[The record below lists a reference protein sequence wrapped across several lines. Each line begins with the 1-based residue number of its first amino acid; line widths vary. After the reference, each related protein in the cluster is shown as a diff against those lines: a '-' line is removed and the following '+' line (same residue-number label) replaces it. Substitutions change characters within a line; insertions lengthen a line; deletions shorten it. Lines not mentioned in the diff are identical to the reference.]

1 MRIASCL
8 YPRIINKMTWLVTFI
23 SDNSLNVINNLEI
36 ATWQALYLR
45 FILTDVWLKKLK
57 TLPITLTW
65 SRSSLLLKNIDFL
78 ISSLVS

>member
-8 YPRIINKMTWLVTFI
+8 YPSIINKLSWLVTFI

-65 SRSSLLLKNIDFL
+65 SRSSLLLKNSDFL